1 MPATYSQRLLQAPS
15 EAQALAT
22 RAYSVYW
29 SGWAWHDT
37 RWKGSAGGQ
46 RGPFVGMETHIDGVM
61 CEMVH
66 IRVESVHVG
75 VRVVANDVLTDETK
89 KIGSACSIKHCERS
103 LYRA

>member
-1 MPATYSQRLLQAPS
+1 
-15 EAQALAT
+15 
-22 RAYSVYW
+22 
-29 SGWAWHDT
+29 
-37 RWKGSAGGQ
+37 
-46 RGPFVGMETHIDGVM
+46 METHIDGVM

-103 LYRA
+103 LYGA